1 MGRGAQKAST
11 LLNELQAAE
20 GGEELEQVFLWEEH
34 TDGLSNDNGQP
45 KSIMQVTLYTLDR
58 LYLCIE
64 E

>member
-45 KSIMQVTLYTLDR
+45 KSIMQVTLYAPDR

>member
-11 LLNELQAAE
+11 LLNELQAAKC
-20 GGEELEQVFLWEEH
+20 GKELEQVFLWEEH

>member
-45 KSIMQVTLYTLDR
+45 KSIMQVTLYALDR